1 MGVGFVGVPTTFE
14 GTKSRCFSVC
24 NKVFSKKSRSN
35 IPSKSRSQLSMIGF
49 VDYSS
54 VSESSTSI
62 SDVISNVYHQQML
75 LAIDIGPIKDVAP
88 NTLALAA
95 AITGGFLLASAII
108 IFITRV

>member
-24 NKVFSKKSRSN
+24 NKVSKKSRSN
-35 IPSKSRSQLSMIGF
+35 FASKSRSQLSMIGF